1 MDNVNGWLC
10 IREGFREED
19 EDTKLL
25 EEIVERIRS
34 KIDSIDVVNEYYDL
48 RSANGEFYLQILID
62 HNRLS
67 DRPYEFLEWIIK
79 IAPGSFGLIYFLDTR
94 YSDNHYKV
102 LRVAKGEITE
112 FEDPFLSPQNPTI
125 EE

>member
-19 EDTKLL
+19 EDSKLL
-25 EEIVERIRS
+25 EEIVKKIKF

-48 RSANGEFYLQILID
+48 RSANGEYYLHILVD

-67 DRPYEFLEWIIK
+67 DRPYEFIEWITK
-79 IAPGSFGLIYFLDTR
+79 VAPGSFGIIYILDYR
-94 YSDNHYKV
+94 YSDTHYKI
-102 LRVAKGEITE
+102 LRIAKGKITE